1 MSAGQGDIGRQPVTE
16 VEIGSLSVAGSPRA
30 APEDAGHMAV
40 LAAAPGPLPPIVV
53 HRATMW
59 VIDGRHR
66 VKVARLA
73 GRRTIAA
80 RFFDGSDADAFVLA
94 VKLNTTHGL
103 PLTLAERKAAAGR
116 IVGSHPQWS
125 DRMIA
130 ATVGIAPGT
139 VAAIR
144 KTLAGGRAGDTR
156 IGKDGRARPVN
167 GAEGRR
173 LASKLITENPALS
186 LRAVARA
193 AGISPE
199 TVRDVK
205 NRLIRGESP
214 VPRQGRPNR
223 GNATARLAEW
233 PEDAGP
239 RVQLRSAQSPDAATV
254 MERLRRDPALRF
266 SETGRSLLRMLS
278 IHLVSAKEW
287 DDIIGNIPPHCRGLV
302 AQLGRECAEAWV
314 DFAAR
319 AEPPRPIVRFAQ
331 LDAGPSFVDPGVQV
345 QEPCRFA

>member
-1 MSAGQGDIGRQPVTE
+1 MTE

-30 APEDAGHMAV
+30 APEDAGHVAV

-53 HRATMW
+53 HRATRR

-73 GRRTIAA
+73 GRPTIAA

-94 VKLNTTHGL
+94 VKLNTVHGL

-116 IVGSHPQWS
+116 IIGSHPQWS

-130 ATVGIAPGT
+130 ATAGLAPGT

-144 KTLAGGRAGDTR
+144 KTLAGDGAGDTR
-156 IGKDGRARPVN
+156 IGQDGRGRPVN

-173 LASKLITENPALS
+173 LASELITQNPALS

-193 AGISPE
+193 AGISHE
-199 TVRDVK
+199 TVRDVR
-205 NRLIRGESP
+205 NRLSRGESP
-214 VPRQGRPNR
+214 VPQQNRRGRA
-223 GNATARLAEW
+223 NATVRLAERRA
-233 PEDAGP
+233 DAGP
-239 RVQLRSAQSPDAATV
+239 TARVLPVPSRDAGV
-254 MERLRRDPALRF
+254 VVERLRRDPALRF

-278 IHLVSAKEW
+278 LHLVSAEEW
-287 DDIIGNIPPHCRGLV
+287 DDIISNIPPHCRGMV
-302 AQLGRECAEAWV
+302 AQLGRDCAQAWA

-319 AEPPRPIVRFAQ
+319 AEC
-331 LDAGPSFVDPGVQV
+331 
-345 QEPCRFA
+345 EPVALSKIC

>member
-1 MSAGQGDIGRQPVTE
+1 VSAGQGDIERQPVTE
-16 VEIGSLSVAGSPRA
+16 VEIGSLLVVGSPRA
-30 APEDAGHMAV
+30 APEDAGHVAV
-40 LAAAPGPLPPIVV
+40 LAATPGPLPPIVV
-53 HRATMW
+53 HRATMR

-66 VKVARLA
+66 IKVARLA
-73 GRRTIAA
+73 GRPTIAA
-80 RFFDGSDADAFVLA
+80 RFFDGSEADAFVLA

-103 PLTLAERKAAAGR
+103 PLTLAERKAAAGH
-116 IVGSHPQWS
+116 IIGSHPQWS

-130 ATVGIAPGT
+130 ATAGLAPAT

-144 KTLAGGRAGDTR
+144 KTLAGERPGDTR
-156 IGKDGRARPVN
+156 IGHDGRARPVN

-173 LASKLITENPALS
+173 RASELITENPALS

-205 NRLIRGESP
+205 NRLSRGESP
-214 VPRQGRPNR
+214 VPQQGRRRR
-223 GNATARLAEW
+223 GNATVRLAERRA
-233 PEDAGP
+233 DAGP
-239 RVQLRSAQSPDAATV
+239 PARLRAVPSRDAGV
-254 MERLRRDPALRF
+254 VVERLRRDPALRF

-287 DDIIGNIPPHCRGLV
+287 DDIISNIPPHCRGLV
-302 AQLGRECAEAWV
+302 AQLGRECAEVWA

-319 AEPPRPIVRFAQ
+319 AECESVALPKI
-331 LDAGPSFVDPGVQV
+331 
-345 QEPCRFA
+345 C